1 MVKADR
7 ESVGVLS
14 PTVGERDAEGCRGG
28 YNSRRMSGQ
37 ASGSGLTKAR
47 SSIPSKNGWLRIE
60 V

>member
-1 MVKADR
+1 MQ
-7 ESVGVLS
+7 
-14 PTVGERDAEGCRGG
+14 RDCGGDTG

-47 SSIPSKNGWLRIE
+47 SSIPSKNGWLRVE